1 MSKPTCPHCG
11 VGIGEHGAGRC
22 LDKWVAE
29 TVMGWKWMP
38 TPDPEGQHYCWVKDG
53 CEIGDFEPSSDI
65 SAAWEVVEKM
75 AERCGIFV
83 MKVRPGQDCVAWI
96 HLSGA
101 DYTANADSLPLAICR
116 AAVLAANE
124 KENDDGTK

>member
-1 MSKPTCPHCG
+1 MTNPTCPHCG
-11 VGIGEHGAGRC
+11 VGIGEHEANAC

-65 SAAWEVVEKM
+65 SAAWEVLERLRDMDCDVALCSAGATWLVESNVL
-75 AERCGIFV
+75 GV
-83 MKVRPGQDCVAWI
+83 TVRSESA
-96 HLSGA
+96 L
-101 DYTANADSLPLAICR
+101 LAICR
-116 AAVLAANE
+116 AAVLAATG
-124 KENDDGTK
+124 ENP